1 MGPQSIHEQFTGT
14 ALPAK
19 PISHPTTAVQVAT
32 GPIGTGGMA
41 IGIGMAGMP
50 LLGAWVRV
58 EWRVADVLSCH
69 EKGGLYWAKMRQASL
84 FHTSTGNRCDY
95 IALRWEHQGAKV
107 GTPVLI
113 G

>member
-1 MGPQSIHEQFTGT
+1 MLHAYVSYFTNVHICIMGAQSWDGAQTAQNILDVGGNPMFVGIPIHEQFTGT

-50 LLGAWVRV
+50 LLGA
-58 EWRVADVLSCH
+58 
-69 EKGGLYWAKMRQASL
+69 
-84 FHTSTGNRCDY
+84 
-95 IALRWEHQGAKV
+95 
-107 GTPVLI
+107 
-113 G
+113 

>member
-19 PISHPTTAVQVAT
+19 PFSHPTTAVQVAT

-50 LLGAWVRV
+50 LLGA
-58 EWRVADVLSCH
+58 
-69 EKGGLYWAKMRQASL
+69 
-84 FHTSTGNRCDY
+84 
-95 IALRWEHQGAKV
+95 
-107 GTPVLI
+107 
-113 G
+113 

>member
-32 GPIGTGGMA
+32 GTIGTGGMA

-50 LLGAWVRV
+50 LLGA
-58 EWRVADVLSCH
+58 
-69 EKGGLYWAKMRQASL
+69 
-84 FHTSTGNRCDY
+84 
-95 IALRWEHQGAKV
+95 
-107 GTPVLI
+107 
-113 G
+113 